1 MAQFEANI
9 LYWIQNNLRTPFL
22 NGFATVL
29 GMLGE
34 LGILWIVLTLILMA
48 MKKTRRLGVFCGIS
62 ILLTFITVTLIVK
75 PIVNRPRPYAVFDYL
90 TTVGIVPHDSS
101 FPSGHA
107 SNAFACA
114 WVLFRKDRG
123 RLGIPALIVA
133 ILISL
138 SRVFCG
144 IHYPSDVLC
153 GALIGIIMSEVSIR
167 AFRRPVKKL
176 FKRFPK
182 LRG

>member
-1 MAQFEANI
+1 MTQIEANI
-9 LYWIQNNLRTPFL
+9 LYWIQENLRTPFL
-22 NGFATVL
+22 NGFASVL
-29 GMLGE
+29 GLVGE
-34 LGILWIVLTLILMA
+34 LGILWIALTLILMA
-48 MKKTRRLGVFCGIS
+48 KKNTRKLGIFCGIS
-62 ILLTFITVTLIVK
+62 VLLTFITVTLIIK

-123 RLGIPALIVA
+123 RLGIPALIAA

-153 GALIGIIMSEVSIR
+153 GALIGIFMSEVSIR
-167 AFRRPVKKL
+167 AFKRPVKKL
-176 FKRFPK
+176 FIRFPK